1 MSRSPDPDHLLRQ
14 QQLLEL
20 LRQLADRIHD
30 LDSVD
35 GMLEASAELDRLL
48 GTARSEIA
56 HLDVLPSDFRAAD
69 HQRIVDDA
77 RQASTSFDQPGDDL
91 PWRHP
96 QAE

>member
-1 MSRSPDPDHLLRQ
+1 MSKRPDPDRLLRQ

-20 LRQLADRIHD
+20 LRQLADRIQD

-56 HLDVLPSDFRAAD
+56 HLDAQPADFRSD
-69 HQRIVDDA
+69 HDRIVDEA
-77 RQASTSFDQPGDDL
+77 RQASSFFDQPGDDS

>member
-1 MSRSPDPDHLLRQ
+1 MARRPDPDRLLRQ

-35 GMLEASAELDRLL
+35 GMLDASAELDELL
-48 GTARSEIA
+48 GTARSEFA
-56 HLDVLPSDFRAAD
+56 HLDALSADFASD

-77 RQASTSFDQPGDDL
+77 RQASSFFDQPGDD
-91 PWRHP
+91 
-96 QAE
+96 